1 MSDFL
6 EEVSRDYDFIII
18 DTPPINIVSDALPI
32 IRESDGVILI
42 VRYNASTH
50 PEVERAITSLEF
62 IDAKI
67 LGFVVN
73 FVDTRANGKYKY
85 GNYGKYGKY
94 SRGGYGG
101 YTGRPGG
108 YQQQTG
114 GYRTS
119 TGGRYTADEQ
129 RNSFFVSLLVLSS
142 AVIKADG
149 QVSQS
154 ELNCVREFIRRN
166 FGDSAVNEA
175 MTMLDGFNRQ
185 QVNIYSVGPQIAD
198 NMNYSQRLQLFHYL
212 VQIATADGNFSK
224 SEKSVLEAIGAVI
237 RLQNSD
243 INSVI
248 AMFYREND
256 ESAYAVLGIS
266 PNATDDEVK
275 TAYRRMA
282 MKNHPDKVASLGPE
296 VQKAAEEKFRQIQD
310 AYETIK
316 RQRGM
321 S

>member
-1 MSDFL
+1 MGSGKWIGGFL
-6 EEVSRDYDFIII
+6 GWVTGGPIGALLGYFIGSAV
-18 DTPPINIVSDALPI
+18 DK
-32 IRESDGVILI
+32 
-42 VRYNASTH
+42 
-50 PEVERAITSLEF
+50 F
-62 IDAKI
+62 ID
-67 LGFVVN
+67 V
-73 FVDTRANGKYKY
+73 TRQLPGSGSGGTY
-85 GNYGKYGKY
+85 GGGYGTGQGGYGGGY
-94 SRGGYGG
+94 GTGGYGTGGYGG
-101 YTGRPGG
+101 YTGRTGG
-108 YQQQTG
+108 SYQQQTG

-142 AVIKADG
+142 AVMKADG
-149 QVSQS
+149 QVHQS
-154 ELNCVREFIRRN
+154 ERDCAREFIRRN
-166 FGDSAVNEA
+166 FGDSVVDEA
-175 MTMLDGFNRQ
+175 MRMLDGFNRQ

-212 VQIATADGNFSK
+212 VQIATADGTFSK

-237 RLQNSD
+237 RLNNTD

-248 AMFYREND
+248 AMFYKETD

-266 PNATDDEVK
+266 PSATDDEVK
-275 TAYRRMA
+275 SAYRRMA
-282 MKNHPDKVASLGPE
+282 MKNHPDKVATLGPE

>member
-1 MSDFL
+1 MGSGKWIGGFL
-6 EEVSRDYDFIII
+6 GWVAGG
-18 DTPPINIVSDALPI
+18 PIGALLGYFLG
-32 IRESDGVILI
+32 S
-42 VRYNASTH
+42 A
-50 PEVERAITSLEF
+50 VEKF
-62 IDAKI
+62 IDVARQ
-67 LGFVVN
+67 LPGGSAGSGQGGFGGG
-73 FVDTRANGKYKY
+73 FGT
-85 GNYGKYGKY
+85 
-94 SRGGYGG
+94 GGYGG
-101 YTGRPGG
+101 STGSGGYGTGGYGTGGYGTGAGGYGGAYTGRTGG
-108 YQQQTG
+108 SYQQQTG

-119 TGGRYTADEQ
+119 TGRYTADEQ

-142 AVIKADG
+142 AVMKADG
-149 QVSQS
+149 QVLAS
-154 ELNCVREFIRRN
+154 ERDCAREFIRKN
-166 FGDSAVNEA
+166 FGESAVDEA
-175 MTMLDGFNRQ
+175 MRMLDSFNRQ
-185 QVNIYSVGPQIAD
+185 QVNIYSVGDQIAS

-212 VQIATADGNFSK
+212 VQIATSDGNFSK

-266 PNATDDEVK
+266 PSATDDEVK
-275 TAYRRMA
+275 SAYRRMA
-282 MKNHPDKVASLGPE
+282 MKNHPDKVSTLGPE
-296 VQKAAEEKFRQIQD
+296 VQKAAEEKFRQVQE

>member
-1 MSDFL
+1 MGSGKWIGGFL
-6 EEVSRDYDFIII
+6 GWVTGGPIGALLGYFIGSAV
-18 DTPPINIVSDALPI
+18 DK
-32 IRESDGVILI
+32 
-42 VRYNASTH
+42 
-50 PEVERAITSLEF
+50 F
-62 IDAKI
+62 ID
-67 LGFVVN
+67 V
-73 FVDTRANGKYKY
+73 TRQLPGGGAGTGQGGY
-85 GNYGKYGKY
+85 GGGYGTGGYGT
-94 SRGGYGG
+94 GGYGG
-101 YTGRPGG
+101 YTGRTGG
-108 YQQQTG
+108 SYQQQTG

-119 TGGRYTADEQ
+119 TGGRYTAEEQ

-142 AVIKADG
+142 AVMKADG
-149 QVSQS
+149 QVHQS
-154 ELNCVREFIRRN
+154 ERDCAREFIRRN
-166 FGDSAVNEA
+166 FGDSVVDEA
-175 MTMLDGFNRQ
+175 MRMLDGFNRQ

-212 VQIATADGNFSK
+212 VQIATADGTFSK

-237 RLQNSD
+237 RLNNTD

-248 AMFYREND
+248 AMFYRETD

-275 TAYRRMA
+275 SAYRRMA
-282 MKNHPDKVASLGPE
+282 MKNHPDKVATLGPE

>member
-1 MSDFL
+1 MGSAKWIVGFL
-6 EEVSRDYDFIII
+6 GWVSGGPIGALLGYFIGSAV
-18 DTPPINIVSDALPI
+18 DK
-32 IRESDGVILI
+32 
-42 VRYNASTH
+42 
-50 PEVERAITSLEF
+50 F
-62 IDAKI
+62 IDVARQ
-67 LGFVVN
+67 LPG
-73 FVDTRANGKYKY
+73 DGSGAGGY
-85 GNYGKYGKY
+85 GSGGSSRGGYGGGYGT
-94 SRGGYGG
+94 GGYGG

-119 TGGRYTADEQ
+119 TGRYTADEQ

-149 QVSQS
+149 SVSQS
-154 ELNCVREFIRRN
+154 ELDCVKEFIRRN
-166 FGDSAVNEA
+166 FGDSAVSEA
-175 MTMLDGFNRQ
+175 MRMLDGFNRQ

-237 RLQNSD
+237 RLNNSD

-282 MKNHPDKVASLGPE
+282 MKNHPDKVSTLGPE